1 MIHHSSCPLCD
12 SKDIS
17 LFIQTND
24 FFLTREP
31 YSIFRCSTCGFTFTQ
46 DHPDE
51 SQAGNYYASEE
62 YLSHNDSSGG
72 STAILYRLVRRI
84 MLRRKRN
91 IAEKACGI
99 TRGKI
104 LDIGSGT
111 GHFLAEMKRS
121 GWETIG
127 VEIDEKTRQY
137 SVSSY
142 GLDIIDP
149 GLIKFIP
156 SSSCDCITLW
166 HTLEHFQ
173 DPFLY
178 AEEIHRILR
187 PEGTCIIALPN
198 CSSYDAAF
206 YRKFWAAWDVPRHL
220 WHFSRS
226 TMGFFADR
234 TGFMVRSVR
243 SLPLDVFYISII
255 SEKYKDTFLYFISGL
270 IRGFWFYL
278 RSLLSMEKSSSLI
291 YFMQKKT

>member
-1 MIHHSSCPLCD
+1 MIHYSSCPLCD
-12 SKDIS
+12 SKDTG

-31 YSIFRCSTCGFTFTQ
+31 YSIFRCSNCGFTFTQ

-72 STAILYRLVRRI
+72 VTGTLYRLARRI
-84 MLRRKRN
+84 MLGRKRK
-91 IAEKACGI
+91 IAEIACGI

-127 VEIDEKTRQY
+127 VEISEKARQY
-137 SVSSY
+137 SASVH
-142 GLDIIDP
+142 GLDVIDP
-149 GLIKFIP
+149 GLIQFIP

-173 DPFLY
+173 HPFRY
-178 AEEIHRILR
+178 AEEIHRILK
-187 PEGTCIIALPN
+187 PEGICIIALPN
-198 CSSYDAAF
+198 CSSHDALH

-220 WHFSRS
+220 WHFSPS
-226 TMGFFADR
+226 TMGFFADKA
-234 TGFMVRSVR
+234 GFMVKAVK
-243 SLPLDVFYISII
+243 SLPPDVFYISIL
-255 SEKYKDTFLYFISGL
+255 SEKYRRKSLHFV
-270 IRGFWFYL
+270 RGFLWGSWFYL
-278 RSLLSMEKSSSLI
+278 ISFFDRRKSSSLI
-291 YFMQKKT
+291 YIIQKKA